1 MQLFLE
7 VSTAGHTQID
17 TGFWEKEKTLRAC
30 VHACVHDGEAESRGH
45 TVFLWWWGQYLLIGM
60 LNGQHNDLIPFV
72 LGKSARVIHRLG
84 VASLGA
90 AAGSRQPAAAHQRVA
105 AKPVRLCTRVGEAV
119 RLSRLAWGA
128 CVRRVGV
135 RGGALAAPRPKGRER
150 FLQSLLSAKGARRRP
165 RERSSAGASGGL
177 LPAGSG
183 KADAVWNSTRQTATT
198 SHNFILESRP
208 AAAPAPASERT
219 REHTL
224 EHKPW
229 ARHPRGSWS
238 PLQTRHRPPPRP
250 VQPSGSLG
258 ITVLPSKSPVHCPPQ
273 CAPGGGLSV
282 SSYNCPSRSP
292 PDPRGRIIIF
302 F

>member
-1 MQLFLE
+1 MGQQL
-7 VSTAGHTQID
+7 
-17 TGFWEKEKTLRAC
+17 
-30 VHACVHDGEAESRGH
+30 
-45 TVFLWWWGQYLLIGM
+45 
-60 LNGQHNDLIPFV
+60 
-72 LGKSARVIHRLG
+72 
-84 VASLGA
+84 
-90 AAGSRQPAAAHQRVA
+90 AAAHQRVA
-105 AKPVRLCTRVGEAV
+105 AKPVRLCPRVGEAV
-119 RLSRLAWGA
+119 RLSGLAWGA

-238 PLQTRHRPPPRP
+238 PLRARHRPAPRP

-258 ITVLPSKSPVHCPPQ
+258 IAVLPSKSPVHCPPQ
-273 CAPGGGLSV
+273 CAPGGALSA
-282 SSYNCPSRSP
+282 SSYNGPSRSP
-292 PDPRGRIIIF
+292 PDPRGRIF
-302 F
+302 FFFLIKAVVPVGPTRTPGLPTSPQSSLAKPTPSPWGRPGSPHAVSSTPAGDLPSSPGSSQRLPSDPLFILE

>member
-1 MQLFLE
+1 M
-7 VSTAGHTQID
+7 G
-17 TGFWEKEKTLRAC
+17 
-30 VHACVHDGEAESRGH
+30 
-45 TVFLWWWGQYLLIGM
+45 
-60 LNGQHNDLIPFV
+60 
-72 LGKSARVIHRLG
+72 
-84 VASLGA
+84 
-90 AAGSRQPAAAHQRVA
+90 RQPAAAHQRVA
-105 AKPVRLCTRVGEAV
+105 AKPVRLCPRVGEAV

-238 PLQTRHRPPPRP
+238 PLQARHRPPPRP

-258 ITVLPSKSPVHCPPQ
+258 IAVLPSESPIHCPPQ
-273 CAPGGGLSV
+273 CAPGGALSV
-282 SSYNCPSRSP
+282 SSYNGLSRSP
-292 PDPRGRIIIF
+292 PDPRGRIF
-302 F
+302 FFFFFNQSCCPCRSH